1 MRVTLVVL
9 AVLSAAPAAAAPRP
23 VTVFLERNGQTV
35 ERRNGG
41 EVRIPK
47 FGGGDRA
54 WNAMVSCVKEQFA
67 PFQIE
72 IVERRPAGSDHI
84 TALVG
89 GKASMIGLNDRT
101 TAGIGPYDGSV
112 LRGSLVHVFSQVGP
126 GERDHENLC
135 AVTAHEVGHALGL
148 DHTYKCGDVMSYFND
163 ECGPQRFLDAD
174 MPCGESEERTCAT
187 GDETQNSYRRLAS
200 LVGLKGKAPAPE
212 PEPPPAVVEDDEE
225 EYEES
230 EETTDSSADPWDGPA
245 FVPESYEDSTDD
257 SAEDEP
263 STRESDEAEGV
274 VDTDDTQEE
283 DPAVHTRECEGVS
296 ERRQR
301 WSRPSSRRERD
312 RRRGYR

>member
-35 ERRNGG
+35 ERRNAG

-72 IVERRPAGSDHI
+72 IVERRPSGSDHI

-89 GKASMIGLNDRT
+89 GKASMIGLSDRT

-112 LRGSLVHVFSQVGP
+112 LRGALVHVFSQVGP
-126 GERDHENLC
+126 GERDAANLC

-148 DHTYKCGDVMSYFND
+148 DHTYTCGDMMSYFND
-163 ECGPQRFLDAD
+163 ECGPQTFLDVE

-187 GDETQNSYRRLAS
+187 GDETQTSYRRLAS
-200 LVGLKGKAPAPE
+200 LVGLKGRTLAPE
-212 PEPPPAVVEDDEE
+212 PEED
-225 EYEES
+225 
-230 EETTDSSADPWDGPA
+230 DPWDGRS
-245 FVPESYEDSTDD
+245 FVPESYDDSDDSEQTEEVEQEVERVEDTDD
-257 SAEDEP
+257 SEQP
-263 STRESDEAEGV
+263 T
-274 VDTDDTQEE
+274 
-283 DPAVHTRECEGVS
+283 PAVPSRECSGS
-296 ERRQR
+296 ADHRPR
-301 WSRPSSRRERD
+301 WSDRSSRRN
-312 RRRGYR
+312 RRWR

>member
-35 ERRNGG
+35 ERRNGD
-41 EVRIPK
+41 EVRIPR

-89 GKASMIGLNDRT
+89 GKASMIGMSDRT

-112 LRGSLVHVFSQVGP
+112 LRGALVHVFSQVGP
-126 GERDHENLC
+126 GERDHAGLC

-163 ECGPQRFLDAD
+163 ECGPQTFLDVD

-200 LVGLKGKAPAPE
+200 LVGLKRAATAPE
-212 PEPPPAVVEDDEE
+212 PMPEPMPALDDDDLDT
-225 EYEES
+225 S
-230 EETTDSSADPWDGPA
+230 GDPWDGPA
-245 FVPESYEDSTDD
+245 FAPEAYDDDAEYFDDNDSTPVQADD
-257 SAEDEP
+257 AVEA
-263 STRESDEAEGV
+263 REVEEV
-274 VDTDDTQEE
+274 DDTE
-283 DPAVHTRECEGVS
+283 DTQQPVRTHECEGA
-296 ERRQR
+296 
-301 WSRPSSRRERD
+301 SSRQPRWTEPAP
-312 RRRGYR
+312 RRGRFDRGYRGRWRSR